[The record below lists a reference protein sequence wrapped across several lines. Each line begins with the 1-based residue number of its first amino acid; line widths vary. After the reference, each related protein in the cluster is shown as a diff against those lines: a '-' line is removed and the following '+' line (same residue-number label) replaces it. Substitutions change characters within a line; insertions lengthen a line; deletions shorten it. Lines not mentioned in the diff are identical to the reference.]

1 MDTFAYS
8 QQQLQT
14 PLDPVEAGASI
25 IIVLHCSCKTQC
37 TLLSRANAAH
47 IDRSLKGIL
56 QTTDKVMTYQRTEK
70 NNKSKKSACAI
81 NSTHDAKEPHPRS
94 DLRRPNNDGTQDSRI
109 GYDAQHKTEQAQRF
123 FFRAKLARRE
133 QQRRAQAPTKVWHPR
148 RRPRIRS
155 QPDIHLIDAEGT
167 SDEPQRRSSANTNAT
182 PCRAAITAGGYLLL
196 R

>member
-37 TLLSRANAAH
+37 TLLSRANAAN

-56 QTTDKVMTYQRTEK
+56 QIAGTKSLLISEPRKTTNIRR
-70 NNKSKKSACAI
+70 SACAM
-81 NSTHDAKEPHPRS
+81 NSTHDAKEPLPR
-94 DLRRPNNDGTQDSRI
+94 DDFRRLDNDGTHDSRT
-109 GYDAQHKTEQAQRF
+109 GYDAQHKTKQAQRLF
-123 FFRAKLARRE
+123 FGPKLARRE

-148 RRPRIRS
+148 RRPRIRC

-167 SDEPQRRSSANTNAT
+167 SDEPQRRSSANTNVT
-182 PCRAAITAGGYLLL
+182 PCRAAITVPL